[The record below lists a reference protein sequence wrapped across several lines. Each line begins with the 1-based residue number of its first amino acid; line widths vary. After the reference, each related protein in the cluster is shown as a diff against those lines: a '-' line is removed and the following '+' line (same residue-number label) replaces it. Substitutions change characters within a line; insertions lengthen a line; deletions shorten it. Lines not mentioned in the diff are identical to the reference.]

1 MSFLKYN
8 LASFVWALL
17 ILWLSLRSS
26 SGLPIIDIPHF
37 DKLIHFAFYLVL
49 AMLMFYGWKKHV
61 FNALHRHAFIGIVII
76 ATAYGV
82 VIELMQESLTSNRHF
97 EALDIVA
104 DSIGA
109 IIGSLISVKL
119 FK

>member
-1 MSFLKYN
+1 M
-8 LASFVWALL
+8 
-17 ILWLSLRSS
+17 SLRSS
-26 SGLPIIDIPHF
+26 SGLPLIDIPHF

-49 AMLMFYGWKKHV
+49 ALLMFFGWKKQHS
-61 FNALHRHAFIGIVII
+61 FAALHRHAFAGIVLI
-76 ATAYGV
+76 AIAYGV
-82 VIELMQESLTSNRHF
+82 IIEMLQESFTSTRHF

-104 DSIGA
+104 DAMGA